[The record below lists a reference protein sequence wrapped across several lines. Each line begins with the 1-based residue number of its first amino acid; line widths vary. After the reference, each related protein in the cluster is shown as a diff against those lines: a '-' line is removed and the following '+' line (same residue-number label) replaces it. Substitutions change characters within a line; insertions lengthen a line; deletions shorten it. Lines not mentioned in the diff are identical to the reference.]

1 MELYEVL
8 NNFCSRNSGAVSKD
22 DKKKYSYMLRRLFSS
37 QYPMQCD
44 IINRLD
50 SDALCSSNIIA
61 LLASRYNGLPAF
73 LRTKVDQKKKKE
85 TIYKFFEDDVINKY
99 MDINECGIREVEEAY
114 DFCPEEINKAMK
126 LIKGNYFNNKDKVIV
141 KKVTKEDKEQ
151 ELF

>member
-61 LLASRYNGLPAF
+61 LLASRYNGIPAF
-73 LRTKVDQKKKKE
+73 LRTRIDQKKKKE

-114 DFCPEEINKAMK
+114 DFCPEEINKVMK
-126 LIKGNYFNNKDKVIV
+126 LIKSNYFNNKDKVIV

>member
-44 IINRLD
+44 IINKLD

-114 DFCPEEINKAMK
+114 DFCPEEVNKAMK

>member
-73 LRTKVDQKKKKE
+73 LRIRVDQKKKKE

-114 DFCPEEINKAMK
+114 DFCPEEVNKAMK